1 MLRRDKKCFFGT
13 LVFVMI
19 SNGRSEDVCVDVTL
33 YCSVKAVSNERVTG
47 VREELKMSEDFNRL
61 LTVKK
66 YYVLSE

>member
-1 MLRRDKKCFFGT
+1 
-13 LVFVMI
+13 MI

-33 YCSVKAVSNERVTG
+33 YCSVKAVSNERETG
-47 VREELKMSEDFNRL
+47 VRELKMSEDFNRL